1 MSASAAPAVATSAEA
16 PPRKRKSKLMFII
29 VGIVFTA
36 AGAAFPM
43 VVDVP
48 ALLAKNKSEKAKSK
62 TDVKT
67 AIVPFSDVVV
77 NLSEEKM
84 TRYLRLKIAVTVDAD
99 HEKDVTQ
106 ELTKHKAAIKSKI
119 ISHVAGKTLKDVS
132 GSVGVTR
139 LQRELLEKFEDE
151 LYPDGNSPIR
161 AVLFEE
167 YVIQ

>member
-1 MSASAAPAVATSAEA
+1 MSASAAPIATSAET
-16 PPRKRKSKLMFII
+16 PVRKRKSKLPLII
-29 VGIVFTA
+29 VGVVFTA

-48 ALLAKNKSEKAKSK
+48 ALFAKNKSDKGKAKS
-62 TDVKT
+62 DIKT

-99 HEKDVTQ
+99 REKDVTQ
-106 ELTKHKAAIKSKI
+106 ELNQHKAAIKSKI

>member
-1 MSASAAPAVATSAEA
+1 MSAPAAPAAAAPTEATA
-16 PPRKRKSKLMFII
+16 RKRRSKLPLII
-29 VGIVFTA
+29 VALVFTA
-36 AGAAFPM
+36 AGAVFPM

-48 ALLAKNKSEKAKSK
+48 ALFAKSK
-62 TDVKT
+62 SDKAKHDTKT
-67 AIVPFSDVVV
+67 VIVPFSDVVV
-77 NLSEEKM
+77 NLHDEKM
-84 TRYLRLKIAVTVDAD
+84 TRYLRLKIAVTAEAEY
-99 HEKDVTQ
+99 EKQVTE

-119 ISHVAGKTLKDVS
+119 ISHVAGKNLKDVS

-151 LYPDGNSPIR
+151 LYPDGNSHIR

>member
-1 MSASAAPAVATSAEA
+1 MSAPAAAAPPTDA
-16 PPRKRKSKLMFII
+16 PPARKRSKLPLII
-29 VGIVFTA
+29 VGVVFTA

-43 VVDVP
+43 VVNVP
-48 ALLAKNKSEKAKSK
+48 ALFAKPKGEKGKAETK
-62 TDVKT
+62 TV
-67 AIVPFSDVVV
+67 IVPFSDVVV
-77 NLSEEKM
+77 NLSEDKM

-99 HEKDVTQ
+99 HEKEVTE

-132 GSVGVTR
+132 GTVGVTR
-139 LQRELLEKFEDE
+139 LQRELLERFEDV
-151 LYPDGNSPIR
+151 LYPDGGGEIR